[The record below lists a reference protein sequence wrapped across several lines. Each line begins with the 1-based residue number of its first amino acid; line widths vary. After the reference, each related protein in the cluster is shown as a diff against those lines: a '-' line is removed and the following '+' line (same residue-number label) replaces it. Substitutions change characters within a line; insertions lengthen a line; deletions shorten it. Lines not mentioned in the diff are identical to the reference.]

1 MGCPWNIQRVLS
13 KRQIEIRFRS
23 LEQKALATGID
34 QESQSYSKVYWEL
47 ISLRKI
53 VELDRSNIWGN

>member
-1 MGCPWNIQRVLS
+1 MMVSLKKIGNRRRLDMGCPWNIQRVLS

-34 QESQSYSKVYWEL
+34 
-47 ISLRKI
+47 
-53 VELDRSNIWGN
+53 